1 MARVS
6 TIATDKAIVAGGYA
20 TADIMQL
27 CRVARQR
34 GIDKGVKFDSVDT
47 IYSNAMTDLQRN
59 NFRCSCCK
67 NEFAKSTGRGPSN
80 RSMSL
85 HRVIASQ
92 GYVTGNVKVICGGCN
107 VAIGETNTYADI
119 VKRVRALRWQAK
131 EMMRAAKKMLEKE
144 GLIE

>member
-6 TIATDKAIVAGGYA
+6 TIATDKAIVAGGYS

-27 CRVARQR
+27 ARVARQR
-34 GIDKGVKFDSVDT
+34 GIDKGVRFDSVDT
-47 IYSNAMTDLQRN
+47 IYTNAMTDLQRH
-59 NFRCSCCK
+59 NFRCACCK
-67 NEFAKSTGRGPSN
+67 NEFSKSTGRGPSN

-92 GYVTGNVKVICGGCN
+92 GYVTGNIKVICGGCN
-107 VAIGETNTYADI
+107 TAIGETNTYNDI
-119 VKRVRALRWQAK
+119 VARVRSLRWQAK
-131 EMMRAAKKMLEKE
+131 EMMKAAKIMLARE